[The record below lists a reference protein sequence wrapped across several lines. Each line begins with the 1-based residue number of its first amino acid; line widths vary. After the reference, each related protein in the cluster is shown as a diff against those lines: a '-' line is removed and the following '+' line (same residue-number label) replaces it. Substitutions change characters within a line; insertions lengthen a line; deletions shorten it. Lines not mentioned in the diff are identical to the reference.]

1 MADYHG
7 QSTNPE
13 VKLLGKTN
21 ADFEPGSDTMIY
33 LKKDKTILHQIT
45 LKCFNDI
52 KLDLILF

>member
-33 LKKDKTILHQIT
+33 LKKDKIILA
-45 LKCFNDI
+45 LNYLEMF
-52 KLDLILF
+52 

>member
-21 ADFEPGSDTMIY
+21 ADFEPGSETLFINFKPVDKIIY
-33 LKKDKTILHQIT
+33 LKKDKIILASNY
-45 LKCFNDI
+45 LEMF
-52 KLDLILF
+52 